1 MNKTINDMVR
11 EVEEGEGEKV
21 YTVWIGGVEAT
32 DYLVTL
38 KKAEDIKYEL
48 EQEDGYTDVA
58 IVRYATD
65 KCGCEPG
72 TFACSENHAK
82 LMSERESQE

>member
-38 KKAEDIKYEL
+38 KKAEDIKYG
-48 EQEDGYTDVA
+48 GYS
-58 IVRYATD
+58 
-65 KCGCEPG
+65 G
-72 TFACSENHAK
+72 TSRGRGSCVD
-82 LMSERESQE
+82 LPRLWI